1 MAAAD
6 TPARRSGPN
15 VMAWLPELVVDG
27 ALPYL
32 TFLVLRSQGVGDVA
46 SLAAGAVFPAGFILA
61 SFIRRRRLD
70 GFGLTVLA
78 VITLGVALSLLSGD
92 ARFALVK
99 ESVLTGA
106 FGLAMLGSLAARR
119 PLMFYT
125 GRKFATDGTPEGL
138 ARWESYWA
146 KSAMFR
152 HSNRMMTL
160 VWGTA
165 FLIEAA
171 LRVLAAYTLATSTV
185 VALSA
190 IVPVGIIGLLMAW
203 TVFYSKQTRPVSRAE
218 VVAFDAG

>member
-1 MAAAD
+1 MTMAEASAQ
-6 TPARRSGPN
+6 RSSPN
-15 VMAWLPELVVDG
+15 VKAWLPEVIVNG

-32 TFLVLRSQGVGDVA
+32 TFLVLRSQGVGNVA
-46 SLAAGAVFPAGFILA
+46 ALAAGAVFPAGFILV
-61 SFIRRRRLD
+61 SFLRRRRLE
-70 GFGLTVLA
+70 GFGLAVLA
-78 VITLGVALSLLSGD
+78 VITLGVALSLLSDD

-106 FGLAMLGSLAARR
+106 FGLALLGSLAARR

-138 ARWESYWA
+138 ARWESYWS

-152 HSNRMMTL
+152 HSNRMLTL

-171 LRVLAAYTLATSTV
+171 LRIVAVYTLATSTV

-190 IVPVGIIGLLMAW
+190 VVPVGIIGLLITW

-218 VVAFDAG
+218 VLAFDAG